1 MPAVRLN
8 IKSMC
13 ARFQWCI
20 FILLPF
26 LAFPHTSALADS
38 DLVYDGILIK
48 YKSANRY
55 INHGETLRHNGRY
68 REVLRHGDGKTRPDS
83 RFRDDGKSLWKKIE
97 EIQRDKNVLYAEP
110 NYIGRLDGNF
120 QSVDGIQVDSPQWWL
135 AAVADKPLLALG
147 RGLGVIVAVIDTGV
161 DLTHPGL
168 QGNLLPYGYN
178 FGDGNTIPQDELGH
192 GTMVAGIIAGAV
204 NAKLGVGSLAPEA
217 KILPIKINEGAR
229 TAFTSDRLASAI
241 DYAVSHGAKV
251 INLSV
256 SVQNQT
262 QTVRESIQNALDQGL
277 IVVAS
282 AGNGHAP
289 VEFPANMPGVI
300 GVAAVDKNNQL
311 ASFSNFGPQA
321 SVAAPGVDIFTTMLG
336 HGYGSG
342 TGTSFASAIVA
353 AAIADLISINR
364 TLPSNAFTPYLLDHA
379 IVIAGGSYSFG
390 SLNAGASGGGMTPH
404 LYVSKARFSQFDDIE
419 VKYDLPRTGA
429 AVDIYVAVQTPWG
442 EFSLNSDGTWLT
454 VTAGQ
459 YWPIALNYKNDSASE
474 GVLFGRN
481 GIFSPINLGDF
492 PRGIYIW
499 RTAIVLPAE
508 RRIVGGISELV
519 MQLD

>member
-1 MPAVRLN
+1 M
-8 IKSMC
+8 
-13 ARFQWCI
+13 
-20 FILLPF
+20 PF
-26 LAFPHTSALADS
+26 LAFPHTSALAGN
-38 DLVYDGILIK
+38 DLAYDGIIIK
-48 YKSANRY
+48 FKSVKRF
-55 INHGETLRHNGRY
+55 INHGEILRHHGRY
-68 REVLRHGDGKTRPDS
+68 HEVLRHRDGKTRPDA
-83 RFRDDGKSLWKKIE
+83 RFGHDGHSVWKKIE
-97 EIQRDKNVLYAEP
+97 EIQTDKNVLYAEP
-110 NYIGRLDGNF
+110 NYIGRLDGNS
-120 QSVDGIQVDSPQWWL
+120 QTVDGIQFDSPQWWL
-135 AAVADKPLLALG
+135 SAVTAKPLLALG

-161 DLTHPGL
+161 DLMHPGL
-168 QGNLLPYGYN
+168 QANLLPYGYN

-192 GTMVAGIIAGAV
+192 GTMVAGIIAGSV
-204 NAKLGVGSLAPEA
+204 NAKLGVASLAPEA

-277 IVVAS
+277 IVVVS

-300 GVAAVDKNNQL
+300 SVAAVDKNNQL
-311 ASFSNFGPQA
+311 ASFSNFGPHV
-321 SVAAPGVDIFTTMLG
+321 SVAAPGVDIFTTALG

-364 TLPSNAFTPYLLDHA
+364 TLPSNAFTPYLLEHA
-379 IVIAGGSYSFG
+379 IVIAGGSYPFG
-390 SLNAGASGGGMTPH
+390 SLNAGAAGAGMTSH
-404 LYVSKARFSQFDDIE
+404 LHVSKARFNQFDDIE

-429 AVDIYVAVQTPWG
+429 AIDIYVAVQTPWG
-442 EFSLNSDGTWLT
+442 EFSLNSDGTWLP
-454 VTAGQ
+454 VIAGQ
-459 YWPIALNYKNDSASE
+459 YRPIAFNYKNNAATE

-481 GIFSPINLGDF
+481 GIFSSINLLDF

-508 RRIVGGISELV
+508 GRIVGGINEFT